1 MDIATGVQK
10 ARRFVASLS
19 VVTLV
24 ASLFV
29 ANVAQAATYKDV
41 PADAWFYTYVEQL
54 AAAGILDT
62 TQQNYR
68 PADLA
73 NRAEAAK
80 LLVEAAGLT
89 IDTSAGPSFTDVAP
103 GAWYYQYVE
112 TAAKNGVVGGYKDA
126 AGNLTGKFGPG
137 DAVTREQF
145 SKMAMNAMNLT
156 KNTDGGPH
164 FPDVGTD
171 RWSYDFVETLYN
183 WSVVDG
189 YPDGTFG
196 PTKNINRAEIAKMVV
211 GAMDPVARG
220 TSGAFNVQT
229 ATATSATMVDVMF
242 SQDVDAT
249 AGAVAGNFKIVDSN
263 NAALA
268 VTAATVSGDKVTLT
282 TASQTSNRPYT
293 LTVSNV
299 KSASGKSLDTD
310 SANFNGYNPLGVGG
324 PLTVAL
330 SDPQPVKPGEAV
342 PKGSTGVVVGCW
354 DFKAGSS
361 AVVVESVT
369 AHRTGAGSQLDLPN
383 VYLYNDATRLT
394 TGRTVNSETQMVEF
408 NNVNVN
414 IPAGG
419 NAKLCVVVDL
429 SLTAAANGRHAF
441 ELTDKSVTT
450 NASSVS
456 GSFPL
461 VSNDISVAG
470 GQVGTA
476 TVSANGSL
484 DEVTIGQAQA
494 RIAQFQIEMDGSED
508 AELRR
513 VALYIR
519 GAIRPTDLTNLKLYM
534 EGNAEALATVDAVTS
549 NSLATFVLSKPQ
561 TIGRGQRKIFYVTS
575 DVKGRN
581 GDDIKT
587 YLDETTDMLV
597 VGKTFGFGVRVNNVT
612 TGVFAGYDGATV
624 GAMNGFSRV
633 TVKGSDFN
641 VAFTG
646 PAAGDIAIGQQ
657 AAHCLDLTVTNQSG
671 EDVTIRDWKVR
682 LDITNVPA
690 ANGGLINEGSA
701 NTPNYTLIKLARI
714 NSDGTLGG
722 SLLGPAELP
731 GLGDT
736 SQDVTLSGSGTIHT
750 GESVKAAITVNL
762 ASNAAMNGDKLRC
775 TLLNLVGLA
784 DAVRDSNG
792 DQLTAASITPNANIA
807 GNIMNIS
814 SSGLTFT
821 LATTP
826 TSQSYTRGTN
836 DAALVGLS
844 VTAGS
849 SLDNTLKSL
858 TLTAYV
864 DENFNGVFAA
874 GTETGVQANNLIDN
888 SVALYDGSTR
898 VSDFKNINATDGKVV
913 FNNLNIVVAKGQTK
927 NLTLKGHV
935 SNTAPFTGSRDD
947 IKFGIGA
954 VTDVTAI
961 DQNGQTV
968 ATSAI
973 NVAGA
978 ANGTLGAGTVVM
990 SIVGSGNGSV
1000 ASATS
1005 PSSTALAGAQEVE
1018 VGRWT
1023 FNSVN
1028 ENAMLKDMQFAVL
1041 NTSGSSISNVK
1052 LYTGSNCDVAVGSP
1066 SGYPVIAPGVVNVTD
1081 INVTVTS
1088 SASYTLCA
1096 KAMTGTVNTDGVT
1109 QPVSG
1114 SNVGLNLLNLT
1125 EVTSGSGENIAAKY
1139 AGNASGTNAAKVG
1152 GSLVPFDTI
1161 DNVETSLTIG
1171 AGDAFEIDTTGS
1183 AFAIPLAGTVI
1194 QVDGEMMFVAV
1205 GGASPLTVVRGF
1217 ANTVAASHA
1226 AGAPVTVSTVAVR
1239 SAAGTDVARGDVYTN
1254 AAGTGFSLCVDPSLG
1269 GTTTV
1274 CDNAADIVVPVLG
1287 TGAPF
1292 LPAASTARFPLH
1304 GNLHK
1309 LYRSVPQV
1317 TNLKPVGAPAVSPD
1331 SNTVMMDIKVKA
1343 VGDQISFANNAGSAS
1358 AAAATLAAIPSVVD
1372 PANDENMLVVRLSSN
1387 VALSAVAGACRL
1399 DRITGGT
1406 QTLATS
1412 NVLAATNQ
1420 FLAFTFDTN
1429 ALSIASGSEVQL
1441 QVICNTTSIL
1451 PVAGGNQVSASV
1463 PADAKAIEW
1472 NDNVDTD
1479 VIGAG
1484 AFIFQ
1489 TEMSGYTARITT

>member
-220 TSGAFNVQT
+220 TAGAFNVQT

-369 AHRTGAGSQLDLPN
+369 AHRVGAGSQLDLPN

-408 NNVNVN
+408 NNVNVS

-484 DEVTIGQAQA
+484 DEVTIGQTQA

-646 PAAGDIAIGQQ
+646 PTAGDIAIGQQ
-657 AAHCLDLTVTNQSG
+657 AAHCLDLTITNQSG
-671 EDVTIRDWKVR
+671 EDVTVRDWKVR

-750 GESVKAAITVNL
+750 GESVKAAVTVNL

-792 DQLTAASITPNANIA
+792 DQLTASSITPNANIA

-849 SLDNTLKSL
+849 SLDNTLKSV

-864 DENFNGVFAA
+864 DHDFNGVFAA
-874 GTETGVQANNLIDN
+874 GTEGGVQANNIIDN

-898 VSDFKNINATDGKVV
+898 VSDFKNINAVDGKVV
-913 FNNLNIVVAKGQTK
+913 FNNLSIVVAKGQTK

-954 VTDVTAI
+954 VSDVTAI

-973 NVAGA
+973 SVAGA

-990 SIVGSGNGSV
+990 SVVGSGNGSV
-1000 ASATS
+1000 ATATS

-1139 AGNASGTNAAKVG
+1139 AGNASANNAAKVG
-1152 GSLVPFDTI
+1152 GAGAPFDTI
-1161 DNVETSLTIG
+1161 DNVETSITIG
-1171 AGDAFEIDTTGS
+1171 AGDANEIDNSGPST
-1183 AFAIPLAGTVI
+1183 FVVPPVGTVI
-1194 QVDGEMMFVAV
+1194 QIDGEMMFVTV
-1205 GGASPLTVVRGF
+1205 SGPTLTVVRGF
-1217 ANTVAASHA
+1217 ANTVASSHA

-1239 SAAGTDVARGDVYTN
+1239 SPAGTDVAKGDVYTN
-1254 AAGTGFSLCVDPSLG
+1254 AAGTGYSLCVDPSLG

-1274 CDNAADIVVPVLG
+1274 CDNVADTVVPVLG

-1309 LYRSVPQV
+1309 LYRAVPQI
-1317 TNLKPVGAPAVSPD
+1317 TNLTPVSAPAVTPST
-1331 SNTVMMDIKVKA
+1331 NTVLLDFKVKA
-1343 VGDQISFANNAGSAS
+1343 VGDQLTFASNAQAS
-1358 AAAATLAAIPSVVD
+1358 EAQATIG
-1372 PANDENMLVVRLSSN
+1372 
-1387 VALSAVAGACRL
+1387 AVAAGAGNQIVAKLVTNGVAPAVASCRL
-1399 DRITGGT
+1399 DKVTGGT
-1406 QTLATS
+1406 QTLATQ
-1412 NVLAATNQ
+1412 AT
-1420 FLAFTFDTN
+1420 
-1429 ALSIASGSEVQL
+1429 IASNTQYVAFRFNSNQLTVTNGGEVQL
-1441 QVICNTTSIL
+1441 QVICDTSTMLGVTAGHQTTGSIES
-1451 PVAGGNQVSASV
+1451 N
-1463 PADAKAIEW
+1463 AKSIEW
-1472 NDNVDTD
+1472 NDNVVSD
-1479 VIGAG
+1479 ILGAG

-1489 TEMSGYTARITT
+1489 TEMQGYSARVTT